1 MPLRLWRIAT
11 GSHPV
16 WSGEGARLHGGR
28 WNPPGLP
35 AIYAGTSF
43 AIAALEILVH
53 ANLGRVPRN
62 ARFVEAAVP
71 DGVPVERPEPGALPP
86 GWAEADPGA
95 ARGFGGAWLRERLSA
110 VLLVPSA
117 ATGGLDLNAVVN
129 PDHPEAGRIAVAEE
143 RPVAWGR
150 RLFGGG

>member
-1 MPLRLWRIAT
+1 
-11 GSHPV
+11 V
-16 WSGEGARLHGGR
+16 WGGEGARLHGGR

-53 ANLGRVPRN
+53 ANLGRVPRS

-71 DGVPVERPEPGALPP
+71 DGVPVERLDPDALP
-86 GWAEADPGA
+86 GWADADPA
-95 ARGFGGAWLRERLSA
+95 AAQGFGGAWLRERRSA

-129 PDHPEAGRIAVAEE
+129 PDHPGAGQIAVAEE
-143 RPVAWGR
+143 RPVAWDR

>member
-1 MPLRLWRIAT
+1 MW
-11 GSHPV
+11 G
-16 WSGEGARLHGGR
+16 GDGARLHGGR

-62 ARFVEAAVP
+62 AHFVEAAVP
-71 DGVPVERPEPGALPP
+71 DGVPVERLDPDALP
-86 GWAEADPGA
+86 GWADADPA
-95 ARGFGGAWLRERLSA
+95 AAQGFGGAWLRERRSA

-129 PDHPEAGRIAVAEE
+129 PDHPEAGRIAVGEE
-143 RPVAWGR
+143 RPVAWDR